1 MIKEKRLVQLT
12 KKETMT
18 LVVEKEKVKAPLK
31 LHILGDK
38 VLRQNAKRIAKID
51 QSVKDL
57 ALQMLQTMY
66 AENGIGL
73 AAPQVGVNKQMIV
86 VDLQPDNETNPPLV
100 MINPVIKKYS
110 KDVCVL
116 EEGCLSIPN
125 VFFDVTRPSKIEVE
139 FKNLEG
145 KLQRIK
151 AIGWMARVIQH
162 EMDHLTGVLFVDR
175 IKNNLA
181 LTQELTKQGLDINAV
196 RSIS

>member
-1 MIKEKRLVQLT
+1 MT
-12 KKETMT
+12 NT
-18 LVVEKEKVKAPLK
+18 LVVEKEKVKAPLQ

-51 QSVKDL
+51 ESVKEL
-57 ALQMLQTMY
+57 AVKMLQTMY

-86 VDLQPDNETNPPLV
+86 VDLQPDNENYPPLV

-110 KDVCVL
+110 KEVCVL

-125 VFFDVTRPSKIEVE
+125 VFLDVTRPSKIEVE
-139 FKNLEG
+139 FKNLSG
-145 KLQRIK
+145 KKQRIK
-151 AIGWMARVIQH
+151 ASGWMARVIQH
-162 EMDHLTGVLFVDR
+162 EMDHLTGILFVDR

-181 LTQELTKQGLDINAV
+181 LTQELTKQGLNVNAV